1 MNRHLQTLFFLAVLS
16 FLFTLSVNAQ
26 MTTASMSGKVVFQ
39 DEPVIGATILAVH
52 EPSGTKYGTITNIDG
67 RYSLEGMRT
76 GGPYNVTISYVGY
89 QTAIYRDITLKLGEN
104 YILDVTMQESSAALD
119 EVVVVASKS
128 KFSGEKTGAVT
139 NINNTQL
146 KMLPSINRSL
156 TDFTRLSPY
165 AGSGNAFS
173 GRDGR
178 MSSFTIDG
186 ANLNNNF
193 GLSSNLPGGGNPV
206 SLDAIEEVQ
215 VVVAPFDVR
224 QSNFI
229 GGGINAI
236 TKSGTNSFRG
246 SAYAFLRNQNMRGNK
261 VGDYDLGL
269 RAPESTTTY
278 GVTLG
283 GPIIKDKLFFF
294 VNGEY
299 ENSPSPITKFRLSDD
314 GVGNKEENISRA
326 TAQDMENFASILRD
340 KYGYEPGSYTN
351 YDGGTKNYKVLARID
366 WNINDAHKL
375 SLRYNYTTNSQDLGT
390 NASSTVGTRTTAGR
404 ISEYAMAFKNNC
416 YMMDNN
422 VMSFTADLNSRFNDK
437 ISNKLLLTYSNI
449 EDVRSSNSSPF
460 PHIDIWD
467 GDGQAFMSAGYE
479 LFSWNNKVQ
488 NKIFNVNDNLNIIL
502 GDHRITAG
510 ISFEYQKALNNFM
523 RFGTGYYK
531 YASFDDFKNGSAP
544 IAFGLTYGYN
554 GEANPEASVSFAQSG
569 IYGQDEWN
577 ISDRFKLTYGIRL
590 DMLNYLNSLETNK
603 GYLDID
609 FNGRHIDTG
618 KWPKANVLFS
628 PRIGFNWD
636 IKGDQSLKLRGGTG
650 IFTGRIPLVFFTNMP
665 TNAGMLQ
672 NTVQITD
679 SKQLE
684 ALKGGVITDVNQMI
698 NTLGLPNTPNYQ
710 TKEDIKGA
718 AIVGIDPNFK
728 LPQVWKTALA
738 VDYQLPVSF
747 PLALTVE
754 AMYNKDINAVCQ
766 ENYNVKD
773 PSLLGRF
780 NGPDNRYYY
789 ESSKNAAVASNVTGG
804 AMVLTNTHK
813 GYGATLNFTA
823 NSEPVKNLFLMASY
837 THTIAKEISGNP
849 GSQAY
854 SAWQNLPSVDGPNL
868 LGLHNS
874 QYLTPNRVI
883 ASITY
888 SLDLCKSAA
897 LNFGLYYS
905 GYNSGLYSYTYNN
918 DMNQDGQTNDLIYIP
933 KSKDELTFV
942 DKNGF
947 TASQQADAFWNF
959 INQDPYLKKHKGEY
973 AEAYAAKMPWINR
986 FDIKISEDFKIKAG
1000 KSTNILQISFDIL
1013 NVGNLLNH
1021 SWGVT
1026 KNAAPA
1032 NNGRILNYEGV
1043 NDQMVP
1049 TYSLYYNKAENALPT
1064 ESFANYNDSSNC
1076 WQLQV
1081 GIRYIFN

>member
-314 GVGNKEENISRA
+314 GVGNKEENISRV

-366 WNINDAHKL
+366 WNIK
-375 SLRYNYTTNSQDLGT
+375 
-390 NASSTVGTRTTAGR
+390 
-404 ISEYAMAFKNNC
+404 C
-416 YMMDNN
+416 
-422 VMSFTADLNSRFNDK
+422 
-437 ISNKLLLTYSNI
+437 
-449 EDVRSSNSSPF
+449 P
-460 PHIDIWD
+460 
-467 GDGQAFMSAGYE
+467 
-479 LFSWNNKVQ
+479 
-488 NKIFNVNDNLNIIL
+488 
-502 GDHRITAG
+502 
-510 ISFEYQKALNNFM
+510 
-523 RFGTGYYK
+523 
-531 YASFDDFKNGSAP
+531 
-544 IAFGLTYGYN
+544 
-554 GEANPEASVSFAQSG
+554 
-569 IYGQDEWN
+569 
-577 ISDRFKLTYGIRL
+577 
-590 DMLNYLNSLETNK
+590 
-603 GYLDID
+603 
-609 FNGRHIDTG
+609 
-618 KWPKANVLFS
+618 
-628 PRIGFNWD
+628 
-636 IKGDQSLKLRGGTG
+636 
-650 IFTGRIPLVFFTNMP
+650 
-665 TNAGMLQ
+665 
-672 NTVQITD
+672 
-679 SKQLE
+679 
-684 ALKGGVITDVNQMI
+684 
-698 NTLGLPNTPNYQ
+698 
-710 TKEDIKGA
+710 
-718 AIVGIDPNFK
+718 
-728 LPQVWKTALA
+728 
-738 VDYQLPVSF
+738 
-747 PLALTVE
+747 
-754 AMYNKDINAVCQ
+754 
-766 ENYNVKD
+766 
-773 PSLLGRF
+773 
-780 NGPDNRYYY
+780 
-789 ESSKNAAVASNVTGG
+789 
-804 AMVLTNTHK
+804 
-813 GYGATLNFTA
+813 
-823 NSEPVKNLFLMASY
+823 
-837 THTIAKEISGNP
+837 
-849 GSQAY
+849 
-854 SAWQNLPSVDGPNL
+854 
-868 LGLHNS
+868 
-874 QYLTPNRVI
+874 
-883 ASITY
+883 
-888 SLDLCKSAA
+888 
-897 LNFGLYYS
+897 
-905 GYNSGLYSYTYNN
+905 
-918 DMNQDGQTNDLIYIP
+918 
-933 KSKDELTFV
+933 
-942 DKNGF
+942 
-947 TASQQADAFWNF
+947 
-959 INQDPYLKKHKGEY
+959 
-973 AEAYAAKMPWINR
+973 
-986 FDIKISEDFKIKAG
+986 
-1000 KSTNILQISFDIL
+1000 
-1013 NVGNLLNH
+1013 
-1021 SWGVT
+1021 
-1026 KNAAPA
+1026 
-1032 NNGRILNYEGV
+1032 
-1043 NDQMVP
+1043 
-1049 TYSLYYNKAENALPT
+1049 
-1064 ESFANYNDSSNC
+1064 
-1076 WQLQV
+1076 
-1081 GIRYIFN
+1081 